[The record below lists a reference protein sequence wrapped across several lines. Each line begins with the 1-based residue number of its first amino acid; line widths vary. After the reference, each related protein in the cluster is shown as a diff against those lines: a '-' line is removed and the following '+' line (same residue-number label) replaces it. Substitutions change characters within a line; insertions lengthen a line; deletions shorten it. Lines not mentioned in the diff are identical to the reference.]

1 MSRKYE
7 YLIFIDTEFVSSKD
21 GNQPFQVGILSY
33 HLNGYKLVK
42 LNEFNV
48 YIRLRKGIKLNKYA
62 KIATGID
69 EETLFKFGLY
79 PHEASLQIIDF
90 VLNYDLEKTLIVGWD
105 PINDKTMLHY
115 LLNYHENLV
124 NVESCDWLDLVG
136 PYTKVQGLPSSQ
148 TPSLVSACE
157 TYDIKDLKFHDAY
170 DDAYATA
177 LLCSK
182 LIETH
187 GEKEI
192 IYDKTKVVKKI
203 NEPKKKKYIKVKET
217 ATS

>member
-1 MSRKYE
+1 MIKKYE

-21 GNQPFQVGILSY
+21 GNQPFQVGMLSY
-33 HLNGYKLVK
+33 HLNNSKMVK
-42 LNEFNV
+42 LNEFNA
-48 YIRLRKGIKLNKYA
+48 YIRLRKGIRLNKYA
-62 KIATGID
+62 KLATGID
-69 EETLFKFGLY
+69 EETLNKFGLY
-79 PHEASLQIIDF
+79 AHEASLQIIDF

-105 PINDKTMLHY
+105 PINDKTMIHY
-115 LLNYHENLV
+115 LLNYNENLV

-136 PYTKVQGLPSSQ
+136 AYAKVQGLPIHQ

-157 TYDIKDLKFHDAY
+157 AYDIKDLKFHDAY

-182 LIETH
+182 LIEIY

-192 IYDKTKVVKKI
+192 IYDKTREIKKI
-203 NEPKKKKYIKVKET
+203 NEPKKKKYVKVR
-217 ATS
+217 SSN